1 MDNSLFNIVSSFSLS
16 VPLPPKGREKRGRE
30 KREERSNIYNREY
43 HFLAIKN
50 YTQYLMVEREE
61 KESP

>member
-30 KREERSNIYNREY
+30 KREERSNIYNRESWK
-43 HFLAIKN
+43 LDMK
-50 YTQYLMVEREE
+50 
-61 KESP
+61 KECRSDNPLLTI